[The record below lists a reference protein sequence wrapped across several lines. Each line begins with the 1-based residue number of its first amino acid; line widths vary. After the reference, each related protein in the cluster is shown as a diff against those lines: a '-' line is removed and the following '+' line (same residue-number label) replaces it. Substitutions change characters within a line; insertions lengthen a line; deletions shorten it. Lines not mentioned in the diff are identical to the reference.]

1 MEELTVKHICIES
14 DVQDVL
20 VSDFCLSFA
29 LDAIVTNDAPVTS
42 GKCGIA
48 VNLIDSDATM
58 QICKD
63 IEEHFGRKISRI
75 DTDNPEEIENIQN

>member
-1 MEELTVKHICIES
+1 M
-14 DVQDVL
+14 VL
-20 VSDFCLSFA
+20 RSF
-29 LDAIVTNDAPVTS
+29 LVFVIVVDLRMVFLLRQ

-48 VNLIDSDATM
+48 VNLIDSEATM

-63 IEEHFGRKISRI
+63 IEEHFGRKISKI